1 MLLTGRQILANT
13 HPAHKLPGSAL
24 SLDTGSLLRFSLLPY
39 EVGIVI
45 LFTSEETEARSSYDL
60 ASRCSSQEPVCA
72 AAAPGVSKLQPRGQS

>member
-24 SLDTGSLLRFSLLPY
+24 SLDTGSLLHFSLLPY

-45 LFTSEETEARSSYDL
+45 LFTSEETEA
-60 ASRCSSQEPVCA
+60 
-72 AAAPGVSKLQPRGQS
+72 